1 MPLVELTPPSG
12 FRNHGTD
19 LQSEGR
25 WHDGSL
31 VRWHEGSMRPVGGWV
46 DRTGDVE
53 YAAPPRGM
61 LAWQDNTAN
70 RWIAA
75 GTYAKLYATT
85 SGGGTYDITPAGFT
99 SGAETASVNTGYG
112 GGPYGSS
119 FYGQTRPDS
128 GNYGEATSWSMD
140 NWGQYLIA
148 CSNAD
153 GKLYE
158 WQLNTATP
166 AAQIANSPTGCSGL
180 VVTGERFIFALGAG
194 GVKNK
199 VAWADFEDN
208 TQWVASSTNQAGD
221 VTLQTNGQIMAAVA
235 AQGQTIIVT
244 DQDCHRGVFQ
254 GPPFIFQFERVGAAC
269 GAVARKVVV
278 DTPAGVFWM
287 GQQNFFRYDGSTVSE
302 VPCDVFDAVFS
313 DINPAQIS
321 KSWGVSNG
329 QNGEVWWFYCSADA
343 TEIDSYVAY
352 DYHDNHWLI
361 GKLPR
366 TAGVDRGVFRAPI
379 MASDAGRIY
388 NHETGFNYEAQTV
401 YAQTGPFKIG
411 AGDNL
416 AVVTNLIPDELA
428 LGSVTTTFKTRSYP
442 NSAEAS
448 HGPYTLTD
456 PTSVR
461 FQGRQVRMR
470 VDAVD
475 GDWRVGKFR
484 FDAKAGGRR

>member
-1 MPLVELTPPSG
+1 
-12 FRNHGTD
+12 
-19 LQSEGR
+19 
-25 WHDGSL
+25 
-31 VRWHEGSMRPVGGWV
+31 
-46 DRTGDVE
+46 
-53 YAAPPRGM
+53 
-61 LAWQDNTAN
+61 
-70 RWIAA
+70 
-75 GTYAKLYATT
+75 
-85 SGGGTYDITPAGFT
+85 
-99 SGAETASVNTGYG
+99 
-112 GGPYGSS
+112 
-119 FYGQTRPDS
+119 
-128 GNYGEATSWSMD
+128 
-140 NWGQYLIA
+140 
-148 CSNAD
+148 
-153 GKLYE
+153 
-158 WQLNTATP
+158 
-166 AAQIANSPTGCSGL
+166 
-180 VVTGERFIFALGAG
+180 
-194 GVKNK
+194 
-199 VAWADFEDN
+199 
-208 TQWVASSTNQAGD
+208 
-221 VTLQTNGQIMAAVA
+221 
-235 AQGQTIIVT
+235 
-244 DQDCHRGVFQ
+244 
-254 GPPFIFQFERVGAAC
+254 
-269 GAVARKVVV
+269 
-278 DTPAGVFWM
+278 M
-287 GQQNFFRYDGSTVSE
+287 GQQNFFRYDGSTVKE
-302 VPCDVFDAVFS
+302 IPCDVFDAVFN
-313 DINPAQIS
+313 DINPTQIS
-321 KSWGVSNG
+321 KSWGMSNG

>member
-1 MPLVELTPPSG
+1 
-12 FRNHGTD
+12 
-19 LQSEGR
+19 
-25 WHDGSL
+25 
-31 VRWHEGSMRPVGGWV
+31 
-46 DRTGDVE
+46 
-53 YAAPPRGM
+53 M
-61 LAWQDNTAN
+61 LAWQDNAAS
-70 RWIAA
+70 RWIAS

-85 SGGGTYDITPAGFT
+85 SGGGTFDITPAGFT
-99 SGAETASVNTGYG
+99 SGVETASVNTGYG
-112 GGPYGSS
+112 GGAYGTS

-128 GNYGEATSWSMD
+128 GNYGEATTWSMD

-194 GVKNK
+194 GVGNK
-199 VAWADFEDN
+199 VAWCDYEDN
-208 TQWVASSTNQAGD
+208 TQWTPASTNQAGD
-221 VTLQTNGQIMAAVA
+221 FTLQTTGQIMAGIA
-235 AQGQTIIVT
+235 AQGQTLLIT
-244 DQDCHRGVFQ
+244 DQDAHRAVYS
-254 GPPFIFQFERVGAAC
+254 GPPFIFNFERVGSAC
-269 GAVARKVVV
+269 GAVSRKVVA

-302 VPCDVFDAVFS
+302 VPCDVFDKVFS
-313 DINPAQIS
+313 DINTAQVS
-321 KSWGVSNG
+321 KSWATSNG
-329 QNGEVWWFYCSADA
+329 QNGEVWWFYCSANSN
-343 TEIDSYVAY
+343 EIDSYVAY
-352 DYHDNHWLI
+352 DYQDNHWLM
-361 GKLPR
+361 GKLDR

-379 MASDAGRIY
+379 WASDDGRIY
-388 NHETGFNYEAQTV
+388 NHETGFNHGSQAV
-401 YAQTGPFKIG
+401 YAETGPFKIG

-416 AVVTNLIPDELA
+416 VVVNKLIPDELS
-428 LGSVTTTFKTRSYP
+428 LGSVTTTFKTRNYP
-442 NSAEAS
+442 NSAEQT

-484 FDAKAGGRR
+484 FDAKTGSRR

>member
-12 FRNHGTD
+12 FQSHGTD

-25 WHDGSL
+25 WNDGSL

-61 LAWQDNTAN
+61 VAWQDNTAN
-70 RWIAA
+70 RWIAT

-85 SGGGTYDITPAGFT
+85 SGGGTFDITPAGFT
-99 SGAETASVNTGYG
+99 SGVETASVNSGYG
-112 GGPYGSS
+112 GGTYNAS
-119 FYGQTRPDS
+119 FYGQTRPDG
-128 GNYGEATSWSMD
+128 GNYGEVTTWSLD

-166 AAQIANSPTGCSGL
+166 AAPIANSPTDCSGF
-180 VVTGERFIFALGAG
+180 VITGERFIFALGAG
-194 GVKNK
+194 GVANK
-199 VAWADFEDN
+199 ISWSDFEDI
-208 TQWVASSTNQAGD
+208 TQWTASSTNQAGD
-221 VTLQTNGQIMAAVA
+221 VTLQTNGQIMAGVA
-235 AQGQTIIVT
+235 AQGQTILIT
-244 DQDCHRGVFQ
+244 DQDCHRAVFQ
-254 GPPFIFQFERVGAAC
+254 GPPFIYQFERVGAAC
-269 GAVARKVVV
+269 GALSRKVVV

-287 GQQNFFRYDGSTVSE
+287 GQKNFFRYDGSIVSE
-302 VPCDVFDAVFS
+302 IPCEVFDAVFS
-313 DINPAQIS
+313 DINPTQIS
-321 KSWGVSNG
+321 KSWGMPNG
-329 QNGEVWWFYCSADA
+329 QNGEVWWFYCSTDA

-428 LGSVTTTFKTRSYP
+428 LGSVTTTFKTRNYP

-461 FQGRQVRMR
+461 FQGRQIRMR